1 MTMRVPEGVSM
12 VPHRPWPQVILGV
25 LAIGIGIAAFAWPS
39 ATVHVVGVLFGL
51 NLLITGSVRAVLLL
65 FVPGY
70 PVLHRVLGIVFGV
83 FTAVVGLLC
92 LRTITT
98 SLVVLLTVV
107 AIGWL
112 LDGLVEL
119 SQAISARNQPGTS
132 VRAATGMAMILGAFA
147 ILIWPKL
154 GLGAFIAIGATVL
167 VFVGIG
173 QLISGLAGLRAGR
186 DRRSPAGGTAPAPI

>member
-1 MTMRVPEGVSM
+1 MMPVPDETAVIA
-12 VPHRPWPQVILGV
+12 HRRWPQVLLGV
-25 LAIGIGIAAFAWPS
+25 LAIGAGIAAFAWPS
-39 ATVHVVGVLFGL
+39 ATVQVIGVLFGL
-51 NLLITGSVRAVLLL
+51 NLIVTGSVRAVLLL

-70 PVLHRVLGIVFGV
+70 PVLYRVLGIVFGV
-83 FTAVVGLLC
+83 FTAIVGLLC
-92 LRTITT
+92 LRTVTT
-98 SLVVLLTVV
+98 SLALLLTIV

-119 SQAISARNQPGTS
+119 FQALHGPKEPGTG
-132 VRAATGMAMILGAFA
+132 VRVATGLALIVGAFA

-173 QLISGLAGLRAGR
+173 HVISALVGSRAGQG
-186 DRRSPAGGTAPAPI
+186 RRSTAGGTAPAPT